1 MFVSLLASYMSLP
14 LDNKLSKIVAISA
27 LLTIVSLYPLSR
39 RLSTNVYLRHVITT
53 IWEMQ
58 KKKNHIKR
66 AILIA
71 LGLWKY
77 DWFFSIY
84 KKNYNGKWSY
94 KLNSQLNKNKNILY
108 LLNKHNFIEVKSGID
123 TCNYSILRNQVFIFL
138 YLVCPNRCI
147 IFHIAISIDKML
159 YFIFSASCYVTCIFA
174 GHYVARVI
182 FSSCIMF
189 S

>member
-1 MFVSLLASYMSLP
+1 MPPLLPQQIVNSMRARTWLIDLCPEFRRVLDEEIILTTVCYLMFVSLLDSYLSLP
-14 LDNKLSKIVAISA
+14 LDNKVSRIVAISA
-27 LLTIVSLYPLSR
+27 LLTIVSLYLLSR
-39 RLSTNVYLRHVITT
+39 RLSTNVYLMHFITT

-94 KLNSQLNKNKNILY
+94 KLKFTIKP
-108 LLNKHNFIEVKSGID
+108 K
-123 TCNYSILRNQVFIFL
+123 
-138 YLVCPNRCI
+138 
-147 IFHIAISIDKML
+147 
-159 YFIFSASCYVTCIFA
+159 
-174 GHYVARVI
+174 
-182 FSSCIMF
+182 
-189 S
+189 